1 MIPFNDLKPQFL
13 AHRNEFIESVTRVME
28 SGVYLMGQELSSF
41 ESEFAD
47 YLNIK
52 YAVGVGSG
60 TDALSLALRAF
71 GIGRGDDVIV
81 PANAYPTAF
90 GVAASGSRL
99 RLCDV
104 DSDSL
109 TATIKTIEP
118 ELTKFTKAIV
128 IVHLYGYPARAD
140 EIAKLTKQLGIALI
154 EDCAQAVGAKINGQL
169 VGTFG
174 DAGCFSFYPTKNLGA
189 MGDGGAVV
197 TNNLEVAE
205 RIRRLRM
212 YGEDVRYHS
221 VEVSTHSRLDEI
233 QAGILKLKL
242 DFLNEE
248 LVLRQEIADRY
259 RQNLPADILIPSKIP
274 ADLVH
279 ANHLFVVKLA
289 KRGEIAAK
297 LREKGIETMVHYPAP
312 IHFQPAFQRIGNV
325 TYTTRHFP
333 VSENAS
339 QQILSIPFYPGL
351 PVEQQEEILELV
363 KQWI

>member
-1 MIPFNDLKPQFL
+1 MISFNDLKPQFL
-13 AHRNEFIESVTRVME
+13 AHRNEFIESVARVME

-90 GVAASGSRL
+90 GVAASGARL

-104 DSDSL
+104 DDDSL

-248 LVLRQEIADRY
+248 LASRQAIADRY
-259 RQNLPADILIPSKIP
+259 RQNLPADILVPPKIP
-274 ADLVH
+274 TDLVH

-289 KRGEIAAK
+289 KRGEIAARLK
-297 LREKGIETMVHYPAP
+297 EKGIETMIHYPGP
-312 IHFQPAFQRIGNV
+312 IHFQPGFQKLKIRAKNYP
-325 TYTTRHFP
+325 TA
-333 VSENAS
+333 EMAS
-339 QQILSIPFYPGL
+339 QQVLSLPLYSGL
-351 PVEQQEEILELV
+351 SQENQSKIIQELRI
-363 KQWI
+363 WI